1 MPAGFLKRNNIN
13 HETYLLLR
21 KAILENQIAPGSKLV
36 VQALAEQYQV
46 SATPIKEA
54 LAALHH
60 EGLVE
65 AIPRRGYF
73 IPDLDA
79 EDVREIYQLRAV
91 VEGLA
96 ARLAALKHHKPTL
109 KKLQKI
115 MEHMSESEQLQD
127 ISLYSQTDIDLH
139 QAIWE
144 GSGHKRL
151 IKTAETLRGQIQKVI
166 AASSI
171 LPNRLTDGTHEHQ
184 RIVDAILHG
193 QGEEAEKAMRE
204 HLEGAG
210 ELMYAHL
217 SRK

>member
-21 KAILENQIAPGSKLV
+21 RAILENQIPPGSKMV
-36 VQALAEQYQV
+36 VQTLAEQYQV

-73 IPDLDA
+73 IPHLDA

-96 ARLAALKHHKPTL
+96 ARLAALKQHKPTL
-109 KKLQKI
+109 KKLQKV
-115 MEHMSESEQLQD
+115 MEQMEQAAQRSD
-127 ISLYSQTDIDLH
+127 INAYSHTDLDLH
-139 QAIWE
+139 QIIWE

-151 IKTAETLRGQIQKVI
+151 LKTAETLRGQIQKVI
-166 AASSI
+166 AASSL
-171 LPNRLTDGTHEHQ
+171 LPNRLHDGTAEHQ
-184 RIVDAILHG
+184 RIVEAIL
-193 QGEEAEKAMRE
+193 QGHADLAEKAMRD

>member
-21 KAILENQIAPGSKLV
+21 KAILDNQIAPGSKLV

-73 IPDLDA
+73 IPRLEA

-91 VEGLA
+91 VEGLG
-96 ARLAALKHHKPTL
+96 ARLAAQKQHKPTL

-115 MEHMSESEQLQD
+115 MDRMAQAEHQED
-127 ISLYSQTDIDLH
+127 ISLYSQTDLDMH

-144 GSGHKRL
+144 GSGHQRL
-151 IKTAETLRGQIQKVI
+151 IRTAETLRGQIQKVI
-166 AASSI
+166 AASSL
-171 LPNRLTDGTHEHQ
+171 LPNRLHDGTAEHH
-184 RIVDAILHG
+184 RIVEAIL
-193 QGEEAEKAMRE
+193 QGNGTAAEQAMRE

-210 ELMYAHL
+210 ELMYTHL
-217 SRK
+217 SQK